1 VPGKS
6 AAQRRPRFADNPG
19 LQPLVIDEQSVA
31 DATTDAVR
39 AFWTSRRE
47 ARDAQ
52 EAAGREVDR
61 GTRAEVTA
69 GKALNGFAGLMV
81 RTLLGAQVD
90 RGSIY
95 VGSKTEIPG
104 FFRAEKDW
112 DLLVIKNRRLI
123 VALELKSQVGSFGNN
138 FNNRVE
144 EALGSATDLRRAI
157 EAGTLG
163 GSQSAWLGYLMLLE
177 DHAKVHKPVRV
188 QTPHFPVE
196 EGLRLASYKDRYIHL
211 CRRLQ
216 STGLYSASAL
226 ILSPRGATGRYT
238 EPAEDLS
245 IQKFLIELS
254 TVAGEAV

>member
-1 VPGKS
+1 M
-6 AAQRRPRFADNPG
+6 A
-19 LQPLVIDEQSVA
+19 IDEQSVK
-31 DATTDAVR
+31 DATMDAVR
-39 AFWTSRRE
+39 EFWTARKQ

-52 EAAGREVDR
+52 EAAGRDVDR

-69 GKALNGFAGLMV
+69 GKALNGFAKLMV
-81 RTLLGAQVD
+81 RALLGAGVD

-95 VGSKTEIPG
+95 VGSDTEVPG

-112 DLLVIKNRRLI
+112 DLLVVRERRLI

-163 GSQSAWLGYLMLLE
+163 DSQGAWLGYLMLLE
-177 DHAKVHKPVRV
+177 DDPKVHTPVRV

-196 EGLRLASYKDRYIHL
+196 ESLRRASYKDRYIHL

-216 STGLYSASAL
+216 STGLYSGSSL
-226 ILSPRGATGRYT
+226 ILAPRSTTGRYT
-238 EPAEDLS
+238 EPADELT
-245 IQKFLIELS
+245 IQRFLIELS
-254 TVAGEAV
+254 TVAGEAA